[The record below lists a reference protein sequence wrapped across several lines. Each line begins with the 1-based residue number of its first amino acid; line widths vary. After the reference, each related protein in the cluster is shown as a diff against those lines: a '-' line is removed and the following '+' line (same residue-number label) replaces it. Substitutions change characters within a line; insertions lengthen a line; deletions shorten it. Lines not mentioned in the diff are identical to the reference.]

1 MNQND
6 LAWLLEGLR
15 ALADDK
21 RLRIVC
27 YLSSRTYNVGEL
39 AALLQLSEPTV
50 SHHLAKLREVGLVN
64 LTVDGNQRIYRLN
77 EPTLHRL
84 SEKVGALKQVET
96 DMLNADWSNDW
107 IDALPL
113 DEEDRKVLHD
123 YIANRQLKEIPAK
136 RKKLMPVLRWL
147 ALEFKPDV
155 TYTEQEVNS
164 IIRQFHPD
172 YASLRRELIDYGYLR
187 RERGGSKYWL
197 APEGEKV

>member
-1 MNQND
+1 MNQSD
-6 LAWLLEGLR
+6 LEWLLEGLK

-27 YLSSRTYNVGEL
+27 YLSSRKYNVGEL
-39 AALLQLSEPTV
+39 AELLKLSEPTV

-64 LTVDGNQRIYRLN
+64 LTTSGNQRIYQLN

-84 SEKVGALKQVET
+84 SEKVDALKHVPAET
-96 DMLNADWSNDW
+96 LSADWDNTW

-113 DEEDRKVLHD
+113 DTEDRKVLHD
-123 YIANRQLKEIPAK
+123 YIVNRQLKEIPAK
-136 RKKLMPVLRWL
+136 RKKLMPILRWL
-147 ALEFKPDV
+147 ALEFKPDMI
-155 TYTEQEVNS
+155 YTEKEVNEV
-164 IIRQFHPD
+164 IKQFHPD

-197 APEGEKV
+197 APEDEKV